1 MRPLDKLGEV
11 NATYWSLTGF
21 LAAAAC
27 ALRMAGPQSDAA
39 GKRFDPPP
47 AGQGAI
53 YIYREGK
60 TYLDQTS
67 RFRMFVQPVK
77 GERRRLGVL
86 DEITWLRVDLPPGN
100 YDAGCEGGDKGH
112 HSQEYVVLEAGEFAF
127 VKIGVYPGRW
137 VVNCQTFSVPAA
149 VGREEVLRG
158 KRVQELPPR
167 TQ

>member
-1 MRPLDKLGEV
+1 MAQGGLASGKLRRG
-11 NATYWSLTGF
+11 
-21 LAAAAC
+21 
-27 ALRMAGPQSDAA
+27 LR
-39 GKRFDPPP
+39 RW
-47 AGQGAI
+47 
-53 YIYREGK
+53 
-60 TYLDQTS
+60 
-67 RFRMFVQPVK
+67 
-77 GERRRLGVL
+77 RR
-86 DEITWLRVDLPPGN
+86 
-100 YDAGCEGGDKGH
+100 H